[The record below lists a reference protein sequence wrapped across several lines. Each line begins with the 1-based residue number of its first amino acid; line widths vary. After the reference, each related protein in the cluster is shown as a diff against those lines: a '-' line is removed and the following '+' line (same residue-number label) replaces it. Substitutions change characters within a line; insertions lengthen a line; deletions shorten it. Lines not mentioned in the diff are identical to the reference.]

1 MGKKSKAAKAKAK
14 AGAGDGSSGPKEGGG
29 TGGGTSG
36 DAMVTSNKRQNCVRC
51 FGTVKADKGSACPGC
66 SLLYC
71 WRCEK
76 KYFVPSRITFFGRH
90 VESDLLRYAVGTVI
104 VAVVFGFLLVEM
116 PMQTVFRRSL
126 MTYGV

>member
-76 KYFVPSRITFFGRH
+76 KYFVPCPNGERRCYAC
-90 VESDLLRYAVGTVI
+90 VESHRLRKFLDSIDDEENDVFDEGADDNSSDL
-104 VAVVFGFLLVEM
+104 
-116 PMQTVFRRSL
+116 S
-126 MTYGV
+126 